1 MFACG
6 IFKKDFQKT
15 LTYLLKY
22 VIIYTERGGEKMEK
36 QADIVKALQE
46 IAKAIENNEAVAKV
60 IVKIEL
66 QKPKSSKATESK

>member
-1 MFACG
+1 
-6 IFKKDFQKT
+6 
-15 LTYLLKY
+15 
-22 VIIYTERGGEKMEK
+22 MEK

-66 QKPKSSKATESK
+66 QKPKSSKATTESK